1 MRMHGLLY
9 IDIPSTRMMAGV
21 PSRLVSHFT
30 VEPLFA
36 SCRFEM
42 VISTGLSVKLLAE
55 ELRPAVSCKLLAMV
69 SCFEMVE
76 LAMAISQNRASG
88 ELPLWLQVKVMS
100 PPAGMTYPPGT
111 RVPSADKVATT
122 RSAGNERSGTI

>member
-21 PSRLVSHFT
+21 PSRLISHFT
-30 VEPLFA
+30 VEPLLA

-55 ELRPAVSCKLLAMV
+55 ELRPAMSCKLLAMM
-69 SCFEMVE
+69 SCLEMVE
-76 LAMAISQNRASG
+76 LAMAMSQNRASG
-88 ELPLWLQVKVMS
+88 ELPL
-100 PPAGMTYPPGT
+100 
-111 RVPSADKVATT
+111 
-122 RSAGNERSGTI
+122 